1 MRLAIIGENGDI
13 TRAVAKHGTKLGYEV
28 KSAHD
33 PASKPAQLMDALYSD
48 LVRHADAVLLVL
60 HDEMHVF
67 DKAAAKLVSLVVTSM
82 RDHGKH
88 RLVMTSNVH
97 SKKSDATSDSSD
109 SCVSIMR
116 DSGLDWTIIGHHPL
130 TNEQRKHDQIAKAAL
145 GQITESRH
153 IGSIVIL
160 PA

>member
-1 MRLAIIGENGDI
+1 MRLAVIGENGDI
-13 TRAVAKHGTKLGYEV
+13 ARAIAKHGKKLGYDVEP
-28 KSAHD
+28 AHD
-33 PASKPAQLMDALYSD
+33 PAGKPVQLMDALYSD

-60 HDEMHVF
+60 HDEMHMF
-67 DKAAAKLVSLVVTSM
+67 DKAAAKLVTQVVSSM
-82 RDHGKH
+82 RDHRKR

-97 SKKSDATSDSSD
+97 SKKSDTTTDSSN
-109 SCVSIMR
+109 SCVGIMR

-130 TNEQRKHDQIAKAAL
+130 TNEQRKHDQIAKAAV

-153 IGSIVIL
+153 IGSIVML